1 VEVLGSTACSLF
13 LFFLLPNDKLRN
25 SVTKCGAFRGFAQP
39 NLILPMKCCD
49 SSSGLDAHDPL
60 LKRAPAQDFT
70 TIVGESEL
78 ARQLNRSVRTPLY
91 CFATVSR
98 RVGRL
103 ATHQESGPPLGSTLH
118 AWLAQK
124 EERKPAAS
132 VPFFWPNGSDA
143 LPRNGNVQF
152 ETNLPSC
159 AKLPVCPSSWKNS
172 RHPCCQGVFSTN
184 RRLIGQEPTEARS
197 GSALGAA
204 TRFF

>member
-1 VEVLGSTACSLF
+1 M
-13 LFFLLPNDKLRN
+13 RN

-159 AKLPVCPSSWKNS
+159 AKLPSSQATLRPPGPLRTGRESFLSPSSSPSNASLEETRFRNGKTLTMN
-172 RHPCCQGVFSTN
+172 PVM
-184 RRLIGQEPTEARS
+184 
-197 GSALGAA
+197 ALGMK
-204 TRFF
+204 